1 MKYSYIF
8 KKRIGCANSD
18 EVFNYLLDHMKE
30 TIKRWDYFVAWE
42 KVMNKVGSVE
52 VALNILNY
60 LIGKE
65 NIKEELKILISKYP
79 VIVDVFP
86 VLLALKDKEKNV
98 KVLEPIEDN
107 IFNYKEYDLNK
118 KERYNPDEIELLV
131 EFAEKT
137 GLLAMF
143 EKKNIKSVVDYAIGV
158 EVGRDTNTR
167 KNRSGTAMELITELF
182 IKKICSRN
190 NYRYISQAT
199 SHKIKTLLGYD
210 VSVDKSNRSFDFAI
224 DNGHKLYLI
233 ETNYYGGTGSKL
245 KSVAGEFTTLFNFLK
260 KETPEHGFIWITDGL
275 GWKTTIKP
283 LRESFDKV
291 DYILNLDMV
300 QNDILEDIISKG
312 L

>member
-1 MKYSYIF
+1 MKYSDIF
-8 KKRIGCANSD
+8 KKRIGCANPD
-18 EVFNYLLDHMKE
+18 EVFIYLLDHLKE
-30 TIKRWDYFVAWE
+30 TIKSWDFFVAWE
-42 KVMNKVGSVE
+42 KVMNKVENIE
-52 VALNILNY
+52 VVLNILNY
-60 LIGKE
+60 LIGKK
-65 NIKEELKILISKYP
+65 NIKEEFKLLISKYP
-79 VIVDVFP
+79 EIAEVLP
-86 VLLALKDKEKNV
+86 VLLALRENNI
-98 KVLEPIEDN
+98 KVLDPLDSN
-107 IFNYKEYDLNK
+107 VFNYKEYKFRK
-118 KERYNPDEIELLV
+118 KKKYNPDEIEMLV

-143 EKKNIKSVVDYAIGV
+143 EKKNIKSVVDYVIGV
-158 EVGRDTNTR
+158 EVGLDTNAR
-167 KNRSGTAMELITELF
+167 KNRSGMAMEMITELF

-199 SHKIKTLLGYD
+199 SYKTKALLGYD
-210 VSVDKSNRSFDFAI
+210 VSVDKSERSFDFAI
-224 DNGHKLYLI
+224 DNGYKLYLI

-275 GWKTTIKP
+275 GWKTTKKP

-300 QNDILEDIISKG
+300 QNNILEDIISQG